1 MHRITGKGGG
11 DSLIEMSP
19 TDSFSDDVNGYHH
32 HASSS
37 TGSLQQGQSESPL
50 MPDVRVESC
59 ESLNNS
65 LASLAS
71 LAPSDCSDGPLARSQ
86 TLEQINA
93 LTGVRLK
100 SAVQM
105 QAVVLV
111 CFCVSS
117 YVKSEP
123 N

>member
-19 TDSFSDDVNGYHH
+19 TESFSDDVNGYHH

-50 MPDVRVESC
+50 TPDVRVESC
-59 ESLNNS
+59 ESLNN
-65 LASLAS
+65 SLAS

-93 LTGVRLK
+93 LTGLWRKRALFLK
-100 SAVQM
+100 YRSRVWHGKTG
-105 QAVVLV
+105 L
-111 CFCVSS
+111 
-117 YVKSEP
+117 
-123 N
+123 